1 MSDQILKLKQKI
13 VPVLQK
19 NGVISSSIFGSYAR
33 GEERPNSDIDLLV
46 EMAPN
51 STIIDLSG
59 LKQDLEEALS
69 KKVDV
74 VTTGAIN
81 SRLKP
86 YIEKDLVSIYG

>member
-1 MSDQILKLKQKI
+1 MSDQIVKLKQKI

-33 GEERPNSDIDLLV
+33 GEEKSESDIDLLV
-46 EMAPN
+46 ELPKG
-51 STIIDLSG
+51 STLLDHVHLKLELEDLLG
-59 LKQDLEEALS
+59 

-74 VTTGAIN
+74 VTVGAIN

-86 YIEKDLVSIYG
+86 YINRDLINIL